1 MSFLNLNNKPIW
13 LIVLLMG
20 MILGLSSAMVLSFS
34 RTPPTPAD
42 IVKKAPEGTMS
53 ATFPEGSSI
62 YKMGEILNAGGY
74 LSSEAFQEYAYQEA
88 EPEWMVKYP
97 YLAQIPI
104 KSLEGYLYPD
114 TYIFSRYMS
123 ARRLAL
129 VMIRR
134 FDEVVIP
141 FWATAQSDT
150 KLSLHQIVTLAS
162 IIEKEAEKPE
172 ERPIIA
178 SVYLNRLRIGMK
190 LDADPTVKYALEDPH
205 KKVYLNDLKVKSPY
219 NTYQNKGLP
228 PTPISN
234 PTRES
239 INAVLHPQ
247 ASDYLYYLHDMEGK
261 IHYGRTLEEHN
272 ANKAQYL

>member
-219 NTYQNKGLP
+219 NTYRNPGLP
-228 PTPISN
+228 PGPICS
-234 PTRES
+234 PSLDS
-239 INAVLHPQ
+239 IKAAVYP
-247 ASDYLYYLHDMEGK
+247 AKTNYLYFVANKNGSH
-261 IHYGRTLEEHN
+261 IFSATWEEHQ
-272 ANKAQYL
+272 KARAKVL